1 MDRATEI
8 LNTYL
13 RVTQHISQQ
22 MRIQLG
28 KVSLT
33 FPQAMLLSVLDRE
46 GALPIG
52 TLAQMTSSANSTI
65 SGVVDRLESMGLVQR
80 RRSGSDRRVIY
91 VETTSAYHRL
101 RSRAAVTLTEKLERL
116 LSPMSD
122 EEQDALLHALARLDE
137 TLQAV
142 AEE

>member
-1 MDRATEI
+1 MDRATKI

-22 MRIQLG
+22 MRIHLG

-46 GALPIG
+46 GPLPIG
-52 TLAQMTSSANSTI
+52 TLAQMTSSANSTV
-65 SGVVDRLESMGLVQR
+65 SGIVDRLADMGLVRR

-91 VETTSAYHRL
+91 VETTEEYAQL
-101 RSRAAVTLTEKLERL
+101 RSQAAVGLTERLERL
-116 LSPMSD
+116 LSPMSGR
-122 EEQDALLHALARLDE
+122 EQDVLLQALERLDAA
-137 TLQAV
+137 LQAG
-142 AEE
+142 AGD